1 MDKIHQTID
10 NLIEKY
16 KENEYVSGRLVNYI
30 EHLLPAALESDA
42 LTYKQREERKKQLM
56 TFKDDF
62 TTRFLHKNNYFYS
75 PQTELFLMYDGTHF
89 IIYSEDDIT
98 HQILTTITSEQSLR
112 VWKHK
117 IKNNI
122 IKRIK
127 ERSPLN
133 AIPESTTIQYVINSI
148 YPSIFS
154 TRNEA
159 KYFLAIVGDCM
170 LNTRLS
176 NIINQTQASTVP
188 QQVPL
193 LLETSLSSS
202 PSSSSIIMKPTQ
214 NNDNIIYII
223 SPAAKDFLREIS
235 NHCYTFF
242 GISNIF
248 NNIKYKYYDH
258 EYTSCRLISI
268 NDQNKNKNIAIP
280 TTLNKYMLDLLCV
293 AAHYSKRYLTADNF
307 LKQCSDTKLAEHA
320 FYLHKNNLD
329 KIVDNFIDEMLVK
342 EQSQAHQVAQQA
354 QQGQLSV
361 YETAKIDNKNM
372 LFLWKRFLD
381 ARKVPNIVFHNSLKT
396 ILKTKLKYDE
406 ETDAFKGITSSYL
419 PLTSNFMR
427 FWETTITEDEGE
439 YELEIDEIT
448 KLFKGWV
455 ISGNKASAALASLAS
470 ATTASANKS
479 TNKAL
484 NINED
489 VVLKVICH
497 FYPDI
502 VIEEDKYIL
511 HIKCNLWEKKNEILN
526 YLEMFKYECNG
537 KQQTLPS
544 SLYDAYEFYSV
555 KTNKSN
561 NNKKNH
567 CIASKRYF
575 EKVALEVISSEN
587 FDADG
592 MIMSSWWNTF

>member
-1 MDKIHQTID
+1 MDKVHQIID
-10 NLIEKY
+10 NLNEKY
-16 KENEYVSGRLVNYI
+16 KDNEYVNGRLINYI
-30 EHLLPAALESDA
+30 ENLLPAALESDA

-122 IKRIK
+122 LKRIK

-148 YPSIFS
+148 YPAIFS

-170 LNTRLS
+170 LTTRLS
-176 NIINQTQASTVP
+176 NIINPQQASAV
-188 QQVPL
+188 QQTAVQQAALALQPS

-202 PSSSSIIMKPTQ
+202 PSSSKGIVIQAPANAAQSVAPAAQ
-214 NNDNIIYII
+214 SDIIYII

-320 FYLHKNNLD
+320 FYLHKNNLE
-329 KIVDNFIDEMLVK
+329 KIVDNFIDEMLIK
-342 EQSQAHQVAQQA
+342 D
-354 QQGQLSV
+354 
-361 YETAKIDNKNM
+361 ETAKIDNKNM

-381 ARKVPNIVFHNSLKT
+381 AQKVPNIVFHNSLKT

-406 ETDAFKGITSSYL
+406 ESDSFKGVTSSYL

-455 ISGNKASAALASLAS
+455 TGRKAGLI
-470 ATTASANKS
+470 
-479 TNKAL
+479 
-484 NINED
+484 INED

-497 FYPDI
+497 FYPEI

-526 YLEMFKYECNG
+526 SLEMFKYECNG
-537 KQQTLPS
+537 KQQTIPS
-544 SLYDAYEFYSV
+544 SLYEAYEFYSV

-561 NNKKNH
+561 NKKNQ

-575 EKVALEVISSEN
+575 EKVALEVISPAN

-592 MIMSSWWNTF
+592 MIMASWWL

>member
-1 MDKIHQTID
+1 MDKVHQIVD
-10 NLIEKY
+10 NLNEKY
-16 KENEYVSGRLVNYI
+16 KDNEYVNGRLINYI
-30 EHLLPAALESDA
+30 ENLLPAALESDA

-148 YPSIFS
+148 YPTIFS

-170 LNTRLS
+170 LTTRLS
-176 NIINQTQASTVP
+176 NIINQAPALQQSSALQQASAAQATLQP
-188 QQVPL
+188 SL
-193 LLETSLSSS
+193 LDTSLSSS
-202 PSSSSIIMKPTQ
+202 PSSSKGIVIQGQGQ
-214 NNDNIIYII
+214 NDIIYII

-307 LKQCSDTKLAEHA
+307 LKQCSDTKLSEHA
-320 FYLHKNNLD
+320 FYLHKNNLE

-342 EQSQAHQVAQQA
+342 EQHATIGAVQAVQQIQAPAQALQA
-354 QQGQLSV
+354 PQAIQA

-406 ETDAFKGITSSYL
+406 ESDSFKSVTSSYL

-455 ISGNKASAALASLAS
+455 TGRKAGLI
-470 ATTASANKS
+470 
-479 TNKAL
+479 
-484 NINED
+484 INED

-497 FYPDI
+497 FYPEI

-526 YLEMFKYECNG
+526 SLEMFKYECNG
-537 KQQTLPS
+537 KQQTMPS
-544 SLYDAYEFYSV
+544 SLYEAYEFYSV

-561 NNKKNH
+561 NKKNQ

-575 EKVALEVISSEN
+575 EKVALEVISSSN

-592 MIMSSWWNTF
+592 MIMPSWWL

>member
-10 NLIEKY
+10 NLNEKY
-16 KENEYVSGRLVNYI
+16 KDNEYVNGRLVNYI
-30 EHLLPAALESDA
+30 ENLLPAALESDA

-75 PQTELFLMYDGTHF
+75 AQTELFLMYDGTHF

-98 HQILTTITSEQSLR
+98 HQILSTITSEQSLR

-148 YPSIFS
+148 YPAIFS

-176 NIINQTQASTVP
+176 NILNQAGQARNT
-188 QQVPL
+188 PL
-193 LLETSLSSS
+193 LLDTSLSTS
-202 PSSSSIIMKPTQ
+202 PSSSKGIII
-214 NNDNIIYII
+214 NDASAAMTTTTTALAHASDIIYII

-280 TTLNKYMLDLLCV
+280 TSLNKYMLDLLCV

-320 FYLHKNNLD
+320 FYLHKNNLE

-342 EQSQAHQVAQQA
+342 EQAQ
-354 QQGQLSV
+354 V
-361 YETAKIDNKNM
+361 YENVKIDNKNM

-381 ARKVPNIVFHNSLKT
+381 ARRVPNIVFHNSLKT

-406 ETDAFKGITSSYL
+406 ESDSFKSVTSSYL
-419 PLTSNFMR
+419 PLTSNFIR

-455 ISGNKASAALASLAS
+455 TNSKASKVGLS
-470 ATTASANKS
+470 
-479 TNKAL
+479 
-484 NINED
+484 INED

-502 VIEEDKYIL
+502 VVEEDKYIL
-511 HIKCNLWEKKNEILN
+511 HIKCNLWDKKNEILN
-526 YLEMFKYECNG
+526 SLEMFKYECNG
-537 KQQTLPS
+537 KQQTIPS
-544 SLYDAYEFYSV
+544 SLYEAYEFYSV

-561 NNKKNH
+561 NNKKNQ

-575 EKVALEVISSEN
+575 EKVALEVISPAN

-592 MIMSSWWNTF
+592 MILASWWTQS

>member
-1 MDKIHQTID
+1 MDKVHQIID
-10 NLIEKY
+10 NLNEKY
-16 KENEYVSGRLVNYI
+16 KDNEYVSGRLINYI
-30 EHLLPAALESDA
+30 ENLLPAALESDA

-122 IKRIK
+122 LKRIK

-148 YPSIFS
+148 YPAIFS

-170 LNTRLS
+170 LTTRLS
-176 NIINQTQASTVP
+176 NIINPQQASAV
-188 QQVPL
+188 QQTAVQQASAAGQALQPS

-202 PSSSSIIMKPTQ
+202 PSSSKGIVIQAPAATSVAATAQ
-214 NNDNIIYII
+214 AQSQSEIIYII

-248 NNIKYKYYDH
+248 NNIKYKFYDH

-268 NDQNKNKNIAIP
+268 NDQNKNKNISIP

-320 FYLHKNNLD
+320 FYLHKNNLE
-329 KIVDNFIDEMLVK
+329 KIVDNFIDEMLIK
-342 EQSQAHQVAQQA
+342 D
-354 QQGQLSV
+354 
-361 YETAKIDNKNM
+361 ETAKIDNKNM

-406 ETDAFKGITSSYL
+406 ESDSFKGVTSSYL

-455 ISGNKASAALASLAS
+455 TGRKAGLI
-470 ATTASANKS
+470 
-479 TNKAL
+479 
-484 NINED
+484 INED

-497 FYPDI
+497 FYPEI

-526 YLEMFKYECNG
+526 SLEMFKYECNG
-537 KQQTLPS
+537 KQQTIPS
-544 SLYDAYEFYSV
+544 SLYEAYEFYSV

-561 NNKKNH
+561 NKKNQ

-575 EKVALEVISSEN
+575 EKVALEVISPAN

-592 MIMSSWWNTF
+592 MIMSSWWL

>member
-1 MDKIHQTID
+1 MDKVHQIID
-10 NLIEKY
+10 NLNEKY
-16 KENEYVSGRLVNYI
+16 KDNEYVNGRLINYI
-30 EHLLPAALESDA
+30 ENLLPAALESDA

-148 YPSIFS
+148 YPAIFS

-170 LNTRLS
+170 LTTRLS
-176 NIINQTQASTVP
+176 NIINPQQASGAGQALQP
-188 QQVPL
+188 PAAGQALQPPAAGQAL
-193 LLETSLSSS
+193 QPSLLETSLSSS
-202 PSSSSIIMKPTQ
+202 PSSSKGIVMNAAQSQ
-214 NNDNIIYII
+214 SDIIYII

-320 FYLHKNNLD
+320 FYLHKNNLE

-342 EQSQAHQVAQQA
+342 EQQATIGAVQA
-354 QQGQLSV
+354 PQALQV

-406 ETDAFKGITSSYL
+406 ESDSFKSVTSSYL

-455 ISGNKASAALASLAS
+455 TGRKAGLI
-470 ATTASANKS
+470 
-479 TNKAL
+479 
-484 NINED
+484 INED

-497 FYPDI
+497 FYPEI

-526 YLEMFKYECNG
+526 SLEMFKYECNG
-537 KQQTLPS
+537 KQQTIPS
-544 SLYDAYEFYSV
+544 SLYEAYEFYSV

-561 NNKKNH
+561 NKKNQ

-575 EKVALEVISSEN
+575 EKVALEVISPEN

-592 MIMSSWWNTF
+592 MIMASWWTHASS